1 MVPQLIARRP
11 LMVPFAGPLPMSS
24 HRPAATPTAGAPG
37 EMFDR
42 RHTDQERHPFF
53 YTCVVS
59 LLIWCVLA
67 FVVARL
73 YGQAETPHGLLTHHL
88 SSLSGQVG
96 RQEHSHHP
104 RSSS

>member
-1 MVPQLIARRP
+1 MVPQLVARRS
-11 LMVPFAGPLPMSS
+11 LTVPFASPLPVSS
-24 HRPAATPTAGAPG
+24 HRRPAAPTAGAPG

-67 FVVARL
+67 FVAARL
-73 YGQAETPHGLLTHHL
+73 YGQVGTPHGPLTHHW
-88 SSLSGQVG
+88 SSPSDQVG